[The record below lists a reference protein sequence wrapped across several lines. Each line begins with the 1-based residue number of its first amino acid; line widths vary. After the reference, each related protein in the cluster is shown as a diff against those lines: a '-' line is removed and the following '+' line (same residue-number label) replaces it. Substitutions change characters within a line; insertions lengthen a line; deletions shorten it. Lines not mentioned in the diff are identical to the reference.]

1 MSMKRITI
9 IVPVEC
15 MDKLEA
21 CLRGAGVHGLTVTEV
36 QGFGEHANFFQRDL
50 LVRNIR
56 VDIFAGAKKA
66 ETIIET
72 VIGFQSDDY
81 APAGI
86 LVVDTVDRLVS
97 LYSGEDIT
105 DEDY

>member
-9 IVPVEC
+9 IVPIEC
-15 MDKLEA
+15 LDKLEA

-36 QGFGEHANFFQRDL
+36 QGFGGHANFFQRDL
-50 LVRNIR
+50 LVSNVR

-66 ETIIET
+66 ETIIDT
-72 VIGFQSDDY
+72 VTSFQSDDY
-81 APAGI
+81 TPAGI
-86 LVVDTVDRLVS
+86 LVVDSIDRLIS
-97 LYSGEDIT
+97 LYNGKDIT

>member
-1 MSMKRITI
+1 MSMKHITI

-36 QGFGEHANFFQRDL
+36 QGFGGHANFFQRDL

-66 ETIIET
+66 ETIIKT
-72 VIGFQSDDY
+72 VTSFRSDDY
-81 APAGI
+81 TPAGI
-86 LVVDTVDRLVS
+86 LVVDSVERLVS

-105 DEDY
+105 DENY